1 MHQLKYVFEN
11 NIPLFSCN
19 FCGNCNGF
27 IESKSLIHIKNRG
40 CCWYFPKYTLMDIRN
55 ILIQDREDFIHNLF
69 SMNNTKVSNYHI
81 EVNGFFDKEGY
92 EKYEDSEEFDT
103 KLFFRVCP
111 FFNKNGCGI
120 DFKLRP
126 HPCNLYLCREVIELA
141 KEEYKLYSKE
151 RIDYYSYMNYYNE
164 QIKQDLRA
172 KRVDL
177 LSNYKLVLDLLRE
190 YNIPQFEPRKLSVIN
205 LNRNKAVIT
214 HSSRNNKEITVLDE
228 CV

>member
-1 MHQLKYVFEN
+1 MYQLKYVFEN

-19 FCGNCNGF
+19 FCGHCSGF

-55 ILIQDREDFIHNLF
+55 ILILGREDFIHNLF
-69 SMNNTKVSNYHI
+69 ALNNTKVSNFYI
-81 EVNGFFDKEGY
+81 EVNGFFDKNAY
-92 EKYEDSEEFDT
+92 EKYEGSEEFDT
-103 KLFFRVCP
+103 RLFFRVCP
-111 FFNKNGCGI
+111 FFDKNGCGI

-126 HPCNLYLCREVIELA
+126 HPCNLYLCREVIEFA
-141 KEEYKLYSKE
+141 KDKYKLYSKE

-164 QIKQDLRA
+164 QIKQDLRS

-177 LSNYKLVLDLLRE
+177 LSDNKLVLDLLKG
-190 YNIPQFEPRKLSVIN
+190 YNIPQFEPRKLDTIS
-205 LNRNKAVIT
+205 LNKNETVNT
-214 HSSRNNKEITVLDE
+214 HCFRNNKERIIIDE